1 MPHLYCAID
10 GGSGAH
16 LLTALA
22 GRDPYVRQ
30 VASPR
35 HANLLII
42 VEPINQK
49 LLPAV
54 IEVAKAL
61 PRPAHALLVRTGE
74 NELDQFPGR
83 ESTSLEENLPGS
95 RQITANSPGT
105 VLAAVLHAGQWA
117 ELILLAR
124 SESQEETIQLPPK
137 EEQEMATELAVL
149 SLGPIQPFTVGPL
162 RLFLICDG
170 EQVVSARVESGYT
183 YRGIAQAMMQ
193 AEWQRGLVLARALDP
208 LAPLVCQL
216 AYTRA
221 LEQLQGWLPPVQMTM
236 LREAAVALERVQN
249 VLWWGARF
257 MRLLDDAFLTERFY
271 GLATAL
277 DERRSLLWQEPP
289 KIWIAPQQNLT
300 SYGVGRSEAMNH
312 LGQILRGVEALRK
325 NVEQNRWLTLR
336 TRDIGVLSAQRLH
349 RAGVSG
355 PVLRASERGNGDVQS
370 RLVARLDVTVDDL
383 ERAIEVLVAREVSSA
398 HGAEWQV
405 SVGETSVIVQGPR
418 GDIGLHVVSDGGER
432 PAHIE
437 WQRPS
442 AALLPL
448 LPEIL
453 AGQKLTDAET
463 IVASLDLAMAEAD
476 G

>member
-1 MPHLYCAID
+1 MPHLYFAID

-74 NELDQFPGR
+74 NELDQFPGI

-95 RQITANSPGT
+95 GQITANSPGT

-117 ELILLAR
+117 ELNLLDK
-124 SESQEETIQLPPK
+124 SESREETIQLPPK

-149 SLGPIQPFTVGPL
+149 SLGPIQPFTAGPL

-170 EQVVSARVESGYT
+170 EQVVSARVESGYA
-183 YRGIAQAMMQ
+183 YRGITQAMMQ
-193 AEWQRGLVLARALDP
+193 AEWQRGLVLASALDP

-216 AYTRA
+216 AYVRA
-221 LEQLQGWLPPVQMTM
+221 LEQLQGWLPPAQVTI

-249 VLWWGARF
+249 ILWWGMHF
-257 MRLLDDAFLTERFY
+257 MRILDDAPLAERFY
-271 GLATAL
+271 ELATAL
-277 DERRSLLWQEPP
+277 EECRSLLWQEPP
-289 KIWIAPQQNLT
+289 KIWIAPQQNPT
-300 SYGVGRSEAMNH
+300 SYSVGRSEAMNH
-312 LGQILRGVEALRK
+312 LGQVLRGVETLRK
-325 NVEQNRWLTLR
+325 IVEQNRWLMLR

-349 RAGVSG
+349 IAGVSG

-370 RLVARLDVTVDDL
+370 RLVARLDVAVDDL
-383 ERAIEVLVAREVSSA
+383 ERAIEVLATKEVSSA
-398 HGAEWQV
+398 HEAEWQV
-405 SVGETSVIVQGPR
+405 PAGETSVIVPGPR
-418 GDIGLHVVSDGGER
+418 GDIGLHVASDGGER

>member
-1 MPHLYCAID
+1 MPHLYFAID

-22 GRDPYVRQ
+22 GRDPYVRP
-30 VASPR
+30 VASPP

-61 PRPAHALLVRTGE
+61 PRPAHALLVRNDE
-74 NELDQFPGR
+74 NALAQCPGIDN
-83 ESTSLEENLPGS
+83 TSLEENLPGS

-105 VLAAVLHAGQWA
+105 VLAAVLLAGQWA
-117 ELILLAR
+117 ELNLLDK
-124 SESQEETIQLPPK
+124 SESQEESIQLPPK

-149 SLGPIQPFTVGPL
+149 SLGPIQPFTAGPL

-170 EQVVSARVESGYT
+170 EQVVSARVESGYA

-193 AEWQRGLVLARALDP
+193 AEWQRGFVLARALDP
-208 LAPLVCQL
+208 LAPLACQL
-216 AYTRA
+216 AYVRA
-221 LEQLQGWLPPVQMTM
+221 LEQLQGWLPPVQVTM

-249 VLWWGARF
+249 VLWWGVRF

-277 DERRSLLWQEPP
+277 DECWSLLWQEPP

-300 SYGVGRSEAMNH
+300 SYSVGRSEAMNH
-312 LGQILRGVEALRK
+312 LGQILRGGEALRK
-325 NVEQNRWLTLR
+325 NLEQNRWLTLR
-336 TRDIGVLSAQRLH
+336 ARDIGALSAQSLH
-349 RAGVSG
+349 IAGVSG

-370 RLVARLDVTVDDL
+370 RLVARLDVAVDDL
-383 ERAIEVLVAREVSSA
+383 ERAIEVLVAREVSST
-398 HGAEWQV
+398 HGAEWQRPTGGAGGV
-405 SVGETSVIVQGPR
+405 LQVPGGGIGPHLVR
-418 GDIGLHVVSDGGER
+418 DWGER
-432 PAHIE
+432 AAHIE
-437 WQRPS
+437 WERPS
-442 AALLPL
+442 GAVLPF
-448 LPEIL
+448 LPRII
-453 AGQKLTDAET
+453 ARQKPT
-463 IVASLDLAMAEAD
+463 
-476 G
+476 